1 MAETMDK
8 RQKIVCLVWE
18 KEKKKGG
25 GGNTTFIHQP
35 SYQYLVNLNILKV
48 EITHWQIQ

>member
-25 GGNTTFIHQP
+25 GGKIIFFIKP
-35 SYQYLVNLNILKV
+35 IYKI
-48 EITHWQIQ
+48 

>member
-25 GGNTTFIHQP
+25 GGEYYFYSSAKLPIFSKFKYP
-35 SYQYLVNLNILKV
+35 
-48 EITHWQIQ
+48 

>member
-25 GGNTTFIHQP
+25 GGNIIFFNKPI
-35 SYQYLVNLNILKV
+35 SKFL
-48 EITHWQIQ
+48 EI

>member
-25 GGNTTFIHQP
+25 GGKTIFINNP
-35 SYQYLVNLNILKV
+35 IYKYLENLKILRKK
-48 EITHWQIQ
+48 ITH